1 MCRLRPCPLQGGPAH
16 RPHRPFG
23 RPVRR
28 LALLARLQRT
38 KLAFDLRHFLV
49 GALFEI
55 DKPVAGGIKGAQE
68 LVQLEV
74 QGAGVPVLG
83 MLDKEDHQKGND
95 GRAGIDDELPRIR
108 KAEDGPVTAHARTM
122 AQAPANAM
130 GEPAKFEVCFAMSA
144 KLRLVF
150 CSCCIAL

>member
-55 DKPVAGGIKGAQE
+55 DKPVAGGIEGAQE

-108 KAEDGPVTAHARTM
+108 KAEDGSRHCPREDDGAGSRECD
-122 AQAPANAM
+122 
-130 GEPAKFEVCFAMSA
+130 G
-144 KLRLVF
+144 
-150 CSCCIAL
+150 